1 MELPDNDNIRK
12 LIGNDKLVDAILKYK
27 GNFEALISD
36 ECFSLDYDPL
46 PPVRFGG
53 NGGLLGIEALNS
65 FCAEFEE
72 KSAKDVLLL
81 CLTERDYWKP
91 TGSVLISV
99 SGQKE
104 PIPYTIGG
112 EKSQLENIETPT
124 LIRFTSAD
132 GRKMLID
139 PEKIEN
145 DLRDLFEF
153 FYVFQLVK
161 EEDLNRAF
169 NKQLDRLKNPT

>member
-1 MELPDNDNIRK
+1 M
-12 LIGNDKLVDAILKYK
+12 
-27 GNFEALISD
+27 
-36 ECFSLDYDPL
+36 
-46 PPVRFGG
+46 
-53 NGGLLGIEALNS
+53 
-65 FCAEFEE
+65 
-72 KSAKDVLLL
+72 L

-99 SGQKE
+99 PGQKE

-153 FYVFQLVK
+153 FYVSHLQQTTGQAEKSDLTKVNSYVSVSPPYVNNCATSADTKFGTSYLLFVFLYMSDLV
-161 EEDLNRAF
+161 L
-169 NKQLDRLKNPT
+169 

>member
-65 FCAEFEE
+65 FVLSSKRSLQRMFCCCA
-72 KSAKDVLLL
+72 SL
-81 CLTERDYWKP
+81 
-91 TGSVLISV
+91 
-99 SGQKE
+99 KE
-104 PIPYTIGG
+104 TIGSRQG
-112 EKSQLENIETPT
+112 V
-124 LIRFTSAD
+124 
-132 GRKMLID
+132 
-139 PEKIEN
+139 
-145 DLRDLFEF
+145 
-153 FYVFQLVK
+153 Y
-161 EEDLNRAF
+161 
-169 NKQLDRLKNPT
+169 